1 MCNVIY
7 LYIIF
12 LFVSQCY
19 SSFLLFLL
27 FHYCVLFYI
36 LGLKD
41 NFKGFFYLFSIVD
54 MNYYKDF
61 SILLCFKSCR
71 PCPGVSLSFLCVMV
85 YTQQFCFTLEEIL
98 FNITQ

>member
-7 LYIIF
+7 LYIVF

-36 LGLKD
+36 LGLED
-41 NFKGFFYLFSIVD
+41 DFKGFFLFVL
-54 MNYYKDF
+54 NCCYE
-61 SILLCFKSCR
+61 LL
-71 PCPGVSLSFLCVMV
+71 
-85 YTQQFCFTLEEIL
+85 
-98 FNITQ
+98 